1 MKMRSSSKPKEVT
14 MSQVQTAT
22 AAIAALMQ
30 RAFLSEQDVTS
41 LRRDVLRGGFVTRE
55 QADALFALD
64 AAPIRK
70 CEGWT
75 ALFVEAITDH
85 VVWQVRPTGVVAPEQ
100 AEWVLAR
107 ADEVSTPTRLAVLVN
122 ILAEAHQAPKSFLA
136 AVRGRAAKWPGV
148 EKLAA
153 A

>member
-1 MKMRSSSKPKEVT
+1 MKMRSNSKPKQVT

-75 ALFVEAITDH
+75 ALFVEA
-85 VVWQVRPTGVVAPEQ
+85 VVAPEQ

-107 ADEVSTPTRLAVLVN
+107 ADEVATPTRLAVLVN